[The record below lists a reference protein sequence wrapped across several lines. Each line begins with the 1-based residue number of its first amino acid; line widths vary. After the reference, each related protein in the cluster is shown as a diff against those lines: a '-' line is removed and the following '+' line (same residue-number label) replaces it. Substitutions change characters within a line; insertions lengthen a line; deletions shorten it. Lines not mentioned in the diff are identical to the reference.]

1 MRPDDLTSRD
11 EGEIWPSQ
19 RPRRSGGAPVR
30 CLRQR
35 DGKLGVAGGRSVPL
49 ASRSVQHCVAGM
61 HERSGPAPARSISNG
76 LAVVGPACPEGAD
89 PMRSRGLMP
98 GLLHGTT
105 NRKER
110 RTGESGAQTAALR
123 SIEADTI
130 AASTRGE
137 RDHVRAVER
146 HGVTVQFGIPQLF
159 AAQLHKQGHR
169 SRDLGSLRLGVAAG
183 APVSDELLRDAQRL
197 LCPTLLVAYS
207 LTEASSM
214 VSVTRPD
221 DPGEKRSHTVGR
233 PLGGTAVRVL
243 ESDRTKLPLESVG
256 EVAVRG
262 PGVMKGYYRQPGET
276 AGSFDAQGFLL
287 TGDLGIV
294 DEEGYVHLVGRRK
307 EVIIRSGFNVS
318 PRELEDRLRAH
329 PAVRQSAVVGVP
341 DPALGWARRSVPAS
355 FPWRGRSSP
364 AVRSWNGA
372 GGCRPTTRS
381 PTLSAL
387 GTISP

>member
-1 MRPDDLTSRD
+1 MAFPASPAEWRRARSLPQTARRKAGGGRRAQRLPGQPQCSTLRSWDA
-11 EGEIWPSQ
+11 WAF
-19 RPRRSGGAPVR
+19 RPRSSTVHIERLGRSRSGLPR
-30 CLRQR
+30 
-35 DGKLGVAGGRSVPL
+35 GGGSDEKPRPH
-49 ASRSVQHCVAGM
+49 A
-61 HERSGPAPARSISNG
+61 
-76 LAVVGPACPEGAD
+76 
-89 PMRSRGLMP
+89 

-197 LCPTLLVAYS
+197 LCPTLLVVYS

-243 ESDRTKLPLESVG
+243 ESDGTELPLESVG

-372 GGCRPTTRS
+372 GRRRPTTRS
-381 PTLSAL
+381 PTLSAF